1 MAYCLQVLSEE
12 GRNGRRR
19 SSGGAGEGHAGEGVR
34 ASLENALMSA
44 KQKND
49 KVRSQGRGG
58 ERLAEGGY
66 SVDTFKWESW
76 ARCGCL

>member
-49 KVRSQGRGG
+49 KVSQGRGG
-58 ERLAEGGY
+58 ERPRSHGLYKGGKGGY
-66 SVDTFKWESW
+66 VD
-76 ARCGCL
+76 